1 MLISSLRFREVGQ
14 CSSRD
19 CIGFQMHKDGLIHRA
34 KWLLDGLAV
43 PAFGLRPRPFAPG
56 YQTAKRRTI
65 VSAIESGMFRHG
77 QDLPPG
83 YGVAMDERVVEYP
96 WVFSRLNDVGRML
109 DAGSTFNHDF
119 LLQRPP
125 LKGADLTIM
134 TLAPESRCY
143 WYDGYSYIFG
153 DLRETFF
160 ADATFDTIASI
171 STIEHVGLDNALL
184 YTGDP
189 VDAESDQNGFVAAVR
204 EFKRILKSHGT
215 CLISV
220 PFGKRDNLGWYQV
233 FDQAMVE
240 QVVDA
245 FAPRAHR
252 IDYFGYSADGWSRG
266 TAPGLANANVYDV
279 HSGKG
284 WGSDLAAS
292 SRAIACLH
300 LTA

>member
-1 MLISSLRFREVGQ
+1 LGSV
-14 CSSRD
+14 SSRN
-19 CIGFQMHKDGLIHRA
+19 CIGFRMHKDGLIHQA

-43 PAFGLRPRPFAPG
+43 PAFRLRPRPFAPG
-56 YQTAKRRTI
+56 YQTVKRRLI
-65 VSAIESGMFRHG
+65 VSAIENGLLRSD
-77 QDLPPG
+77 QDLPSG

-119 LLQRPP
+119 LLHMPP

-143 WYDGYSYIFG
+143 WYEGFSYVFG
-153 DLRETFF
+153 DLRKTLF
-160 ADATFDTIASI
+160 ADATFNTVASI
-171 STIEHVGLDNALL
+171 STIEHIGLDNAML

-189 VDAESDQNGFVAAVR
+189 VDAESNQSGFLAAVG
-204 EFKRILKSHGT
+204 EFRRILRPHGT

-220 PFGKRDNLGWYQV
+220 PFGKRANLGWYQV
-233 FDQAMVE
+233 FDKAMIE
-240 QVVDA
+240 QVVGA
-245 FAPRAHR
+245 FAPRSLR
-252 IDYFGYSADGWSRG
+252 IDYFGYSAVGWSRG
-266 TAPGLANANVYDV
+266 TADALANATVYDI

-292 SRAIACLH
+292 SRAIACLE